1 MFVLL
6 LLIILFVLLSQLV
19 GHAVTFYFPDALTNI
34 KYKWPIGF
42 FVILGLIQL
51 VSFPMQYVHASM
63 QTVSIIYTVVLLA
76 LIISLSFT
84 LIKMSRD
91 QRQAIFKWKSEYW
104 FEYLLIGGF
113 ILFNFIICFST
124 NSFNDTNADQ
134 SFYITLVE
142 NNMDAAQINMI
153 APLSGKIEAL
163 QSLYSYQGF
172 YLFLTYL
179 ASLFHI
185 DSLLIMGWLVP
196 ILFWL
201 TASTTFL
208 NVSHYFNLSK
218 KWWLAFSSFLL
229 LWVIFDH
236 FEYFVRYNVYGNN
249 IRPLVFCY
257 LMIFYYEY
265 FKRPNTKSLILCALI
280 WLSAIALQSTVL
292 FLGVILMVSYGLYEV
307 FYHRKQL
314 LIPLILST
322 IPLMIY
328 LSLFMKSRGSWLT
341 GIGLFILLLICSL
354 CQLSEKTKLGLNK
367 LIYSKTMRVIVG
379 IGVLGMMGL
388 SIWMTPHLSP
398 SSSVSPRELL
408 HFFSDQYRLKASYF
422 SSPYEW
428 PLALIVVLR
437 WGMIGLII
445 YALFKWKSLSDLIKW
460 LLVTQFIMII
470 VFYNPLVCG
479 LISTALTGIVYTRI
493 HEIVMSLVIITALI
507 SLGYKSKTV
516 KVLLVILSCLSMAYL
531 GIKTIGYLKTEFNQ
545 IGELTTYNHL
555 YRLEQEMID
564 VSNRLEETIEGEDQ
578 NRPLV
583 LTAHLQL
590 NYLSHNYEMLYT
602 VNQDRHLYDEAARQK
617 DANLYLLREVL
628 KKSYEVDQN
637 DLQQFVSLVKSYEV
651 DYIITQQDMS
661 PLVLEVLD
669 GEYELIYTN
678 SAYRLYQVKR

>member
-19 GHAVTFYFPDALTNI
+19 GHAVTFYFPNALTNI

-42 FVILGLIQL
+42 FVILGFIQL
-51 VSFPMQYVHASM
+51 VSFPMQYVHSSM
-63 QTVSIIYTVVLLA
+63 QTVSIVYTIVLLA
-76 LIISLSFT
+76 LIVSVSFT
-84 LIKMSRD
+84 WTKMSRD
-91 QRQAIFKWKSEYW
+91 QRQTIFKWKSEYW

-142 NNMDAAQINMI
+142 NNMDVAQINMI

-196 ILFWL
+196 TLFWL

-218 KWWLAFSSFLL
+218 KWWLALSSFLI

-236 FEYFVRYNVYGNN
+236 FEYFVRYNIYGNN

-408 HFFSDQYRLKASYF
+408 HFFSDQYSLKASYF

-428 PLALIVVLR
+428 PLALIVMIR

-445 YALFKWKSLSDLIKW
+445 YALLKWKSLSDLIKW

-470 VFYNPLVCG
+470 IFYNPLVCG

-493 HEIVMSLVIITALI
+493 HEIVMSLVIITAFI

-516 KVLLVILSCLSMAYL
+516 RVLLVILSCLSIAYL

-564 VSNRLEETIEGEDQ
+564 VSNRLEETIEEEDQ

-590 NYLSHNYEMLYT
+590 NYLAHNYEMLYT

-617 DANLYLLREVL
+617 DANLYLLRDVL

-651 DYIITQQDMS
+651 DYIVTQQDMS

-669 GEYELIYTN
+669 GEYEVIYTN
-678 SAYRLYQVKR
+678 SAYRLYQVNK

>member
-1 MFVLL
+1 MVSLL
-6 LLIILFVLLSQLV
+6 CLILLFVSYSYLVSQAAI
-19 GHAVTFYFPDALTNI
+19 HFFPDLLAKI
-34 KYKWPIGF
+34 KYKWPVGF
-42 FVILGLIQL
+42 FIIMAFIQF
-51 VSFPMQYVHASM
+51 VSFPMQYFHVSM
-63 QTVSIIYTVVLLA
+63 QTVSVVLIGLTGFIVIG
-76 LIISLSFT
+76 LCGEL
-84 LIKMSRD
+84 KD
-91 QRQAIFKWKSEYW
+91 KRQELFKLEPKRWM
-104 FEYLLIGGF
+104 EYLLIGGF
-113 ILFNFIICFST
+113 ILFNFLICYTT
-124 NSFNDTNADQ
+124 NSLNDTNADQ

-142 NNMDAAQINMI
+142 NNMGAAQINMI
-153 APLSGKIEAL
+153 APLSGKIEVL

-196 ILFWL
+196 TLFWL

-218 KWWLAFSSFLL
+218 KWWLALSSFLI

-236 FEYFVRYNVYGNN
+236 FEYFVRYNIYGNN

-265 FKRPNTKSLILCALI
+265 FKRPNTKSLILCALL

-292 FLGVILMVSYGLYEV
+292 FLGIILMVSYGLYEV
-307 FYHRKQL
+307 FYHSKQL
-314 LIPLILST
+314 LIPLIFST

-408 HFFSDQYRLKASYF
+408 HFFSDQYSLKASYF

-428 PLALIVVLR
+428 PLALIVMIR
-437 WGMIGLII
+437 WGMIGLMI
-445 YALFKWKSLSDLIKW
+445 YVLLKWKSLSDLMKW

-516 KVLLVILSCLSMAYL
+516 RVLLVILSCLSIAYL

-564 VSNRLEETIEGEDQ
+564 VSNRLEETIEEEDQ

-590 NYLSHNYEMLYT
+590 NYLAHNYEMLYT

-617 DANLYLLREVL
+617 DVNLYLLRDVL

-678 SAYRLYQVKR
+678 SAYRLYQVKK

>member
-76 LIISLSFT
+76 LIVSVSFT
-84 LIKMSRD
+84 WTKMSRD
-91 QRQAIFKWKSEYW
+91 QRQTIFKWKSEYW

-142 NNMDAAQINMI
+142 NNMDVAQINMI

-196 ILFWL
+196 TLFWL

-218 KWWLAFSSFLL
+218 KWWLALSSFLI

-236 FEYFVRYNVYGNN
+236 FEYFVRYNIYGNN

-257 LMIFYYEY
+257 LMIFYYEC
-265 FKRPNTKSLILCALI
+265 FKRPNTKSLILCALL

-292 FLGVILMVSYGLYEV
+292 FLGIILMVSYGLYEV

-314 LIPLILST
+314 LIPLIFST

-341 GIGLFILLLICSL
+341 GIGLLIVLVICSL
-354 CQLSEKTKLGLNK
+354 CQLSAKTKLGLNK
-367 LIYSKTMRVIVG
+367 LIYSKAIRVLVI

-408 HFFSDQYRLKASYF
+408 HFFSDQYSLKVSYF
-422 SSPYEW
+422 YSPYEW

-493 HEIVMSLVIITALI
+493 HEIVMSLVIITAFI

-516 KVLLVILSCLSMAYL
+516 RVLLVILSCLSIAYL

-564 VSNRLEETIEGEDQ
+564 VSNRLEETIEEEDQ

-590 NYLSHNYEMLYT
+590 NYLAHNYEMLYT
-602 VNQDRHLYDEAARQK
+602 VNQDRHLYDESARQK
-617 DANLYLLREVL
+617 DANLYLLRDVL